1 MEPKEFKQLISF
13 KSSVTKVD
21 DINDKGMVSFWFAV
35 HNVPDTYL
43 QIGSKGMFQKS
54 INERGDKIMHYKNH
68 DSTIMPGVLQEV
80 QDLPYGGRAVSKLIL
95 NTKDG
100 QETYNQYLAMAEAGK
115 SMPHSY
121 HFDFVNP
128 TFDDAFNAF
137 IKGGNITLKEVKLWE
152 VSTLT
157 RKPASDLAV
166 VQSIKSYEMMDLS
179 ELLTEDKF
187 YKALLNCKFDTAK
200 LENLQAI
207 KDHIESLILSR
218 KSTEEPK
225 PTDWQAI
232 ADAIINQSK
241 HS

>member
-179 ELLTEDKF
+179 ELFTTPHSSDQWLPF
-187 YKALLNCKFDTAK
+187 LN
-200 LENLQAI
+200 
-207 KDHIESLILSR
+207 LIFNE
-218 KSTEEPK
+218 TI
-225 PTDWQAI
+225 DCCYC
-232 ADAIINQSK
+232 
-241 HS
+241 